1 MSAMR
6 LASAPCLHGSPSSPC
21 NSSGGVL
28 SDHTFA
34 RSPSPKAPARPRRC
48 RQSGIRFPLLFVSV
62 GLIARCR
69 RRHRG
74 RPAQGHCRP
83 LPRYLHQDHVHRR
96 AGHRHGLRFPQPGEP
111 ARLECSG
118 THHSRK
124 RGPDIDMYPLYW
136 TPSRGGIIMRYTY
149 EYKRKCVEL
158 YREGKWPETPEGVS
172 DKSFRDKVRLWVR
185 AEDSRGPEAL
195 KHKNFNRNWTP
206 EERLEL
212 VSQVMSGKSCVSVA
226 IEAGIQDRLLY
237 QWVQNYK
244 TKGYNGL
251 VEMKKGRPSKGV
263 PQMKKEEARPLN
275 ESEREELI
283 RLRAENEYIKAE
295 NEVIKKELALRE
307 ERHAAQLKARKQ
319 RSSKSC
325 VKKDTN

>member
-1 MSAMR
+1 MGLVPR
-6 LASAPCLHGSPSSPC
+6 PHLAWAAISVRPAPSRPVRISLPSSPM
-21 NSSGGVL
+21 L
-28 SDHTFA
+28 F
-34 RSPSPKAPARPRRC
+34 PAPVISMAKVPWRETE
-48 RQSGIRFPLLFVSV
+48 
-62 GLIARCR
+62 
-69 RRHRG
+69 
-74 RPAQGHCRP
+74 
-83 LPRYLHQDHVHRR
+83 R
-96 AGHRHGLRFPQPGEP
+96 AYSRT
-111 ARLECSG
+111 G
-118 THHSRK
+118 TVVN
-124 RGPDIDMYPLYW
+124 DMYPLYW

>member
-1 MSAMR
+1 MICACYRHTNKVVVIHSYQLYGVR
-6 LASAPCLHGSPSSPC
+6 LEGFHSWQRVFFLYLYPFVPDGAEKDCIEIPYLLCGDC
-21 NSSGGVL
+21 G
-28 SDHTFA
+28 HTA
-34 RSPSPKAPARPRRC
+34 ALRLPSP
-48 RQSGIRFPLLFVSV
+48 
-62 GLIARCR
+62 
-69 RRHRG
+69 
-74 RPAQGHCRP
+74 
-83 LPRYLHQDHVHRR
+83 
-96 AGHRHGLRFPQPGEP
+96 GHRNYFVDLHIVY
-111 ARLECSG
+111 SG
-118 THHSRK
+118 DDT
-124 RGPDIDMYPLYW
+124 RGTLCLNLYRYNESQRIDCGYVLAKNTSEHYHYDMYPLYW

-172 DKSFRDKVRLWVR
+172 NKSFRDKVRLWVR

-295 NEVIKKELALRE
+295 NEVIKKEIALRE

>member
-1 MSAMR
+1 MLLEAKKLDKSFNGVYA
-6 LASAPCLHGSPSSPC
+6 LKGLDLSLKEGEIHGLVGENGAGKSTFIKIL
-21 NSSGGVL
+21 GGVYTKNGGEL
-28 SDHTFA
+28 SWN
-34 RSPSPKAPARPRRC
+34 
-48 RQSGIRFPLLFVSV
+48 
-62 GLIARCR
+62 
-69 RRHRG
+69 
-74 RPAQGHCRP
+74 
-83 LPRYLHQDHVHRR
+83 
-96 AGHRHGLRFPQPGEP
+96 
-111 ARLECSG
+111 
-118 THHSRK
+118 
-124 RGPDIDMYPLYW
+124 DMYPLYW

-295 NEVIKKELALRE
+295 NEVIKKEIALRE

>member
-1 MSAMR
+1 MYCHPIISLESRQTIGHLMIIFSENFFLDAFKYFTED
-6 LASAPCLHGSPSSPC
+6 
-21 NSSGGVL
+21 
-28 SDHTFA
+28 SD
-34 RSPSPKAPARPRRC
+34 
-48 RQSGIRFPLLFVSV
+48 
-62 GLIARCR
+62 
-69 RRHRG
+69 
-74 RPAQGHCRP
+74 
-83 LPRYLHQDHVHRR
+83 
-96 AGHRHGLRFPQPGEP
+96 
-111 ARLECSG
+111 
-118 THHSRK
+118 
-124 RGPDIDMYPLYW
+124 DMYPLYW

-295 NEVIKKELALRE
+295 NEVIKKEIALRE

>member
-1 MSAMR
+1 
-6 LASAPCLHGSPSSPC
+6 
-21 NSSGGVL
+21 
-28 SDHTFA
+28 
-34 RSPSPKAPARPRRC
+34 
-48 RQSGIRFPLLFVSV
+48 
-62 GLIARCR
+62 
-69 RRHRG
+69 
-74 RPAQGHCRP
+74 
-83 LPRYLHQDHVHRR
+83 
-96 AGHRHGLRFPQPGEP
+96 
-111 ARLECSG
+111 
-118 THHSRK
+118 
-124 RGPDIDMYPLYW
+124 
-136 TPSRGGIIMRYTY
+136 MRYTY

-263 PQMKKEEARPLN
+263 PVPFPVSWTVKMKK
-275 ESEREELI
+275 
-283 RLRAENEYIKAE
+283 KQ
-295 NEVIKKELALRE
+295 KETQDILSY
-307 ERHAAQLKARKQ
+307 HTQAAGCSDKARAKASGGRQ
-319 RSSKSC
+319 PIEECGR
-325 VKKDTN
+325 TGL

>member
-1 MSAMR
+1 MAADSADNCGPR
-6 LASAPCLHGSPSSPC
+6 A
-21 NSSGGVL
+21 
-28 SDHTFA
+28 
-34 RSPSPKAPARPRRC
+34 APARPGNWPLGGGGGGDLEPATFPRRGGAVC
-48 RQSGIRFPLLFVSV
+48 LPV
-62 GLIARCR
+62 
-69 RRHRG
+69 RG
-74 RPAQGHCRP
+74 RETEAWGGGKKGSAMGGPPPLAPQG
-83 LPRYLHQDHVHRR
+83 
-96 AGHRHGLRFPQPGEP
+96 
-111 ARLECSG
+111 
-118 THHSRK
+118 
-124 RGPDIDMYPLYW
+124 
-136 TPSRGGIIMRYTY
+136 GGIIMRYTY

-275 ESEREELI
+275 ESERERI
-283 RLRAENEYIKAE
+283 DPASG
-295 NEVIKKELALRE
+295 
-307 ERHAAQLKARKQ
+307 RK
-319 RSSKSC
+319 RVYKGGE
-325 VKKDTN
+325 

>member
-1 MSAMR
+1 MHEAAVWR
-6 LASAPCLHGSPSSPC
+6 KGRTP
-21 NSSGGVL
+21 V
-28 SDHTFA
+28 
-34 RSPSPKAPARPRRC
+34 PAHHQVFPDR
-48 RQSGIRFPLLFVSV
+48 GILPLYQV
-62 GLIARCR
+62 
-69 RRHRG
+69 
-74 RPAQGHCRP
+74 
-83 LPRYLHQDHVHRR
+83 
-96 AGHRHGLRFPQPGEP
+96 PQPISTKE
-111 ARLECSG
+111 AALRACCN
-118 THHSRK
+118 
-124 RGPDIDMYPLYW
+124 DMYPLYW

-283 RLRAENEYIKAE
+283 RLRAENEYIKEE
-295 NEVIKKELALRE
+295 NEVIKKEIALRE
-307 ERHAAQLKARKQ
+307 KKKLQDSRRKSSNHQ
-319 RSSKSC
+319 RTQRKRIS
-325 VKKDTN
+325 VKTLVKGYEYGAFYILF

>member
-1 MSAMR
+1 MK
-6 LASAPCLHGSPSSPC
+6 
-21 NSSGGVL
+21 
-28 SDHTFA
+28 
-34 RSPSPKAPARPRRC
+34 KAKKKGKSYSQGWFE
-48 RQSGIRFPLLFVSV
+48 RQSRRFMSVLLCSSMLSTSVANTAAFAAATSEGGDERQEFSLEKEDLRQAIRDAAKKGKTVN
-62 GLIARCR
+62 
-69 RRHRG
+69 
-74 RPAQGHCRP
+74 
-83 LPRYLHQDHVHRR
+83 
-96 AGHRHGLRFPQPGEP
+96 
-111 ARLECSG
+111 
-118 THHSRK
+118 
-124 RGPDIDMYPLYW
+124 DMYPLYW

-295 NEVIKKELALRE
+295 NEVIKKEIALRE

>member
-1 MSAMR
+1 M
-6 LASAPCLHGSPSSPC
+6 CFSPLKY
-21 NSSGGVL
+21 SGAR
-28 SDHTFA
+28 FA
-34 RSPSPKAPARPRRC
+34 RNRKLRTLILYWIWPDSAREICGIPAAI
-48 RQSGIRFPLLFVSV
+48 RQDRQKQGIFWLIRKKKRSG
-62 GLIARCR
+62 
-69 RRHRG
+69 
-74 RPAQGHCRP
+74 Q
-83 LPRYLHQDHVHRR
+83 
-96 AGHRHGLRFPQPGEP
+96 
-111 ARLECSG
+111 
-118 THHSRK
+118 T
-124 RGPDIDMYPLYW
+124 DMYPLYW

-295 NEVIKKELALRE
+295 NEVIKKEIALRE

>member
-1 MSAMR
+1 MEQFFEHSDLGLGALTFQKGPGTIHCWTGRIADTEILFSIILNTSELRSANLDFIR
-6 LASAPCLHGSPSSPC
+6 S
-21 NSSGGVL
+21 VL
-28 SDHTFA
+28 QNWREYLS
-34 RSPSPKAPARPRRC
+34 KAE
-48 RQSGIRFPLLFVSV
+48 
-62 GLIARCR
+62 
-69 RRHRG
+69 H
-74 RPAQGHCRP
+74 
-83 LPRYLHQDHVHRR
+83 
-96 AGHRHGLRFPQPGEP
+96 E
-111 ARLECSG
+111 
-118 THHSRK
+118 
-124 RGPDIDMYPLYW
+124 IDMYPLYW

-295 NEVIKKELALRE
+295 NEVIKKEIALRE

>member
-1 MSAMR
+1 MLTTLQISLTEKR
-6 LASAPCLHGSPSSPC
+6 
-21 NSSGGVL
+21 
-28 SDHTFA
+28 SD
-34 RSPSPKAPARPRRC
+34 C
-48 RQSGIRFPLLFVSV
+48 
-62 GLIARCR
+62 
-69 RRHRG
+69 
-74 RPAQGHCRP
+74 
-83 LPRYLHQDHVHRR
+83 Y
-96 AGHRHGLRFPQPGEP
+96 
-111 ARLECSG
+111 
-118 THHSRK
+118 
-124 RGPDIDMYPLYW
+124 IDMYPLYW

-295 NEVIKKELALRE
+295 
-307 ERHAAQLKARKQ
+307 
-319 RSSKSC
+319 
-325 VKKDTN
+325 

>member
-1 MSAMR
+1 MKYLVKGSRGKHSQDNNKTLLGSGQYSTTENIQIGVVFQSRQNLRIMIVIRRFCFLPSACTSYTG
-6 LASAPCLHGSPSSPC
+6 ANCS
-21 NSSGGVL
+21 
-28 SDHTFA
+28 
-34 RSPSPKAPARPRRC
+34 
-48 RQSGIRFPLLFVSV
+48 LFHKYYFKTQVW
-62 GLIARCR
+62 AER
-69 RRHRG
+69 
-74 RPAQGHCRP
+74 
-83 LPRYLHQDHVHRR
+83 
-96 AGHRHGLRFPQPGEP
+96 
-111 ARLECSG
+111 
-118 THHSRK
+118 T
-124 RGPDIDMYPLYW
+124 DMYPLYW

-295 NEVIKKELALRE
+295 NEVIKKEIALRE